1 VKFNLFPADVL
12 GSAKGWAASMMCLPS
27 IRQQLE
33 RFRNRPETFS
43 LGVCNG
49 CQLMALM
56 GWIDPD
62 SVTEESFHGLNISPA
77 VFLDQNESGRYE
89 SRYSTVLVKESNS
102 ILLRGM
108 SGTRTGVWVAHGE
121 GN

>member
-1 VKFNLFPADVL
+1 
-12 GSAKGWAASMMCLPS
+12 MMCLPS

-77 VFLDQNESGRYE
+77 VFLDHNESGRYE